1 MDFYIF
7 GKLKDSIDITE
18 KKNFIIHRKYEM
30 EKENCKK

>member
-18 KKNFIIHRKYEM
+18 KNFIIHRKYEM
-30 EKENCKK
+30 EEANCKK

>member
-18 KKNFIIHRKYEM
+18 KKIALD
-30 EKENCKK
+30 EKNIPPP